1 MMLIGF
7 YSSFILFNTVAVLR
21 PIDFL
26 TLHSEG
32 ILFSRFL
39 IFTLSTNLTCLFLI
53 MQFLMKVRQEHAS
66 CV

>member
-7 YSSFILFNTVAVLR
+7 YSSFILFNTVAVLG
-21 PIDFL
+21 PIDFS

-53 MQFLMKVRQEHAS
+53 TQFLMKVRQEHAS